1 MPGMKTSTIKN
12 LLRERID
19 SWIESIK
26 DENLKKLARRDTIIS
41 GGAIASALAGDKIND
56 YDIYFR
62 TRETAKAMAKY
73 YCKEF
78 IATVGERKAPNG
90 RSVNPEVK
98 VENRKNCKGEEEE
111 RVIIYMKSAGV
122 AGEQQEEYEYFETSE
137 DAAVDKFFASIA
149 DSTGNPIDTAN
160 EVVVA
165 LKSKEKYRPVFLSEN
180 AITLSD
186 RVQLVVRFYGE
197 PAKLHENYD
206 FVHAMCY
213 YDYDKHLL
221 NCPAEALESILSKS
235 LIYGGSLYPIASLF
249 RIRKFIERGWRIT
262 AGQMLKII
270 FQVSKLDL
278 SDTSVLRD
286 QLLGVDQAYMWQLI
300 RALEN
305 KEANQKIDATYIAKL
320 VDEIFE

>member
-1 MPGMKTSTIKN
+1 MTGMKTSTLKN

-19 SWIESIK
+19 SWLESIK
-26 DENLKKLARRDTIIS
+26 DERVKALAKRDTIVS
-41 GGAIASALAGDKIND
+41 GGAIASALGGEKIND

-62 TRETAKAMAKY
+62 TKETAEAIAIY
-73 YCKEF
+73 YCGVFKD
-78 IATVGERKAPNG
+78 TVGERKAPNG

-98 VENRKNCKGEEEE
+98 IEARTNCKGVSED

-122 AGEQQEEYEYFETSE
+122 AGENQPTYEYFETSGE
-137 DAAVDKFFASIA
+137 EEVDKFFASI
-149 DSTGNPIDTAN
+149 SEHKENPIETA
-160 EVVVA
+160 ELITVE
-165 LKSKEKYRPVFLSEN
+165 LKSKEKYRPLFLSEN

-186 RVQLVVRFYGE
+186 KIQLIVRFYGE
-197 PAKLHENYD
+197 PSALHENYD

-235 LIYGGSLYPIASLF
+235 LVYGGSLYPIASLF
-249 RIRKFIERGWRIT
+249 RIRKFIARGWRIT

-278 SDTSVLRD
+278 EDTKVLRE

-300 RALEN
+300 RAIEN
-305 KEANQKIDATYIAKL
+305 KDNAQRIDHTYLAKL
-320 VDEIFE
+320 IDEIFE